1 MIKLG
6 FIGSGNLASSLIKG
20 LFGGEVDYE
29 IRVFD
34 LIQDKVDSLVSFYKV
49 RAASQ
54 AEAVQES
61 DIVVLAVKPNDVSS
75 LLKDLSEFNL
85 SGKLIITVAA
95 GIGLKVYEKA
105 LPGIGIVRVMPNTSS
120 SVLHSVSGLARGNFV
135 SDEQAADTEKLFSA
149 LGKYLWIDDSR
160 MNALTAVSG
169 SGPAYFYLLTELM
182 SQAGAS
188 LGLDKEEA
196 EFLARE
202 TLIGAGKMLEAS
214 RISPQ
219 ELREAVTSPNGTTQA
234 AVDCFREEGLPGI
247 IYKGMLAC
255 RHRAEEMEREY
266 S

>member
-1 MIKLG
+1 MLKLG
-6 FIGSGNLASSLIKG
+6 FIGAGNLASSLIKG
-20 LFGGEVDYE
+20 LSQGDVDYE

-34 LIQDKVDSLVSFYKV
+34 LVKEKVDSLVSLYKV
-49 RAASQ
+49 KGVSQ

-61 DIVVLAVKPNDVSS
+61 DIVVLAVKPKDVAS
-75 LLKDLSEFNL
+75 LLKDLSGYNL
-85 SGKLIITVAA
+85 SGKLIIAVAA
-95 GIGLKVYEKA
+95 GISLKVYEKA

-120 SVLHSVSGLARGNFV
+120 SVLHSVSGLARGRYV
-135 SDEQAADTEKLFSA
+135 SDEQAANTERIFSA
-149 LGKYLWIDDSR
+149 LGKYLWIDDSK

-182 SQAGAS
+182 SEAGS
-188 LGLDKEEA
+188 RLGLDKEEA

-214 RISPQ
+214 GISPQ

-234 AVDCFREEGLPGI
+234 AVDCFREEGLPGV